1 MRRLRSWS
9 ASSVSLRN
17 KARTCLL
24 RDMAEVRAE
33 IGDAMIY
40 LTELSEKL
48 GSNPVEVTKGKLE
61 IKYPATLVKGKASK
75 YTER

>member
-1 MRRLRSWS
+1 VVEIVERVQWLIQEQSQNLPLRG
-9 ASSVSLRN
+9 
-17 KARTCLL
+17 
-24 RDMAEVRAE
+24 MAEVRAE

-48 GSNPVEVTKGKLE
+48 GSNPVEAAKGKLE

>member
-1 MRRLRSWS
+1 VERVQCLAKEQRQNLPPE
-9 ASSVSLRN
+9 
-17 KARTCLL
+17 LL

-33 IGDAMIY
+33 IGDAMTY

-61 IKYPATLVKGKASK
+61 IKYPTTLVKGKASK

>member
-1 MRRLRSWS
+1 
-9 ASSVSLRN
+9 
-17 KARTCLL
+17 
-24 RDMAEVRAE
+24 MAEVRAE

-48 GSNPVEVTKGKLE
+48 GSKPLEAARGKLE
-61 IKYPATLVKGKASK
+61 IKYPAALVEDKASR

>member
-1 MRRLRSWS
+1 
-9 ASSVSLRN
+9 
-17 KARTCLL
+17 
-24 RDMAEVRAE
+24 MAEVRAE